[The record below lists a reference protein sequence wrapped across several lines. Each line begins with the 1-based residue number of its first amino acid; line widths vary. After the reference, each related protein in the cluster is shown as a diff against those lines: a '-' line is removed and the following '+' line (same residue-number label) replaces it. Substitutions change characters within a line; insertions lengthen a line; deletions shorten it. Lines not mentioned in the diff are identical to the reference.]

1 MNYVLMSNKY
11 QDSYFSADDDKEAE
25 LYVER
30 EYTTEDGKNESL
42 SSRTCMR
49 MAGTHNRR
57 IRM

>member
-30 EYTTEDGKNESL
+30 EYTTEDGKMNLYRLVPVCEWPEHI
-42 SSRTCMR
+42 TEE
-49 MAGTHNRR
+49 
-57 IRM
+57 